1 MLKDMDRLY
10 GNPDNRNPITIDLLT
25 KLINVLKFVCTS
37 VYESTQNKSMFSSC
51 IFAFLRIGE
60 ITINTTSR
68 YVIKRVDVYLPQTLL
83 FVNVNIPFSKTDQEG
98 LSTTITITKH
108 TQSNIFPVQLLSQFL
123 SVRHNDDEPLFCH
136 FNKNSITRYQFS
148 RVLQFIGC
156 NPNEYNIHSFLI
168 QHTISLEMPV
178 PSQGHYGFH
187 SFPVVD

>member
-1 MLKDMDRLY
+1 MLQSKWH
-10 GNPDNRNPITIDLLT
+10 
-25 KLINVLKFVCTS
+25 CTS

-123 SVRHNDDEPLFCH
+123 NDPDLVQAFLKKWCVESERNVYC
-136 FNKNSITRYQFS
+136 
-148 RVLQFIGC
+148 
-156 NPNEYNIHSFLI
+156 IHSDC
-168 QHTISLEMPV
+168 
-178 PSQGHYGFH
+178 SQ
-187 SFPVVD
+187 